1 MNRITNTV
9 KDIAILTIA
18 ATAFFSGTV
27 GCDKEPKEPVPSLP
41 ETEGADF
48 FLADSCIEVPA
59 TGGNVKIVYI
69 LNNAADEYSIVPE
82 YDADWLGGFD
92 TEGQRSISFSIESNP
107 DDTAREARVCL
118 TYLAENDTISD
129 ILTVTQLGAVTVPEF
144 EFDITGVTDHSISF
158 SVIPEDK
165 KMPYIVKL
173 TEKSYIDAFGTDEQF
188 IENELALF
196 KAQAESQGMSMEEY
210 LGMQLLTGNIDSV
223 EVSGLEPETEYC
235 IYAHGLDVEG
245 NVLTGLYKNYVSTV
259 ATELVDISFE
269 ITADIY
275 GTTVTIGIKPSD
287 LEQKYMFD
295 AFKTRSVPDGY
306 TLEEF
311 FQEYV
316 DEQIAFY
323 AQLGISAESIIAQ
336 ISHTGNASSKA
347 ELEAETD
354 YVCIAVS
361 VNDIGTVN
369 SAAGSEY
376 FTTGEV
382 LPSENIIEIDV
393 TETKERSAAFTFMP
407 SNDDP
412 YIFIVDKAENWA
424 NLTNDKM
431 AEKLLSVAGNNPD
444 RFTGEHSDIAENL
457 LPGTEYVIIA
467 AGWVQGTIT
476 TEPFIEY
483 FTTLTATVSDVTF
496 RLLYDKYF
504 DCDELA
510 ASHPEYSGL
519 SGFVAVPAKA
529 ETAGNV
535 SKYMYHMFRGN
546 LMDSLE
552 FTDDMAIDTLMH
564 RNITDTPE
572 IVFNAMYDIEYTF
585 LGVAIDTNGNY
596 GKVFRGK
603 LSPVRDGVSPV
614 EEFE

>member
-1 MNRITNTV
+1 M
-9 KDIAILTIA
+9 
-18 ATAFFSGTV
+18 
-27 GCDKEPKEPVPSLP
+27 PSLP

-196 KAQAESQGMSMEEY
+196 KAQAELQGMSMEEY

-295 AFKTRSVPDGY
+295 AFKTKSVPDGY

-311 FQEYV
+311 FQKYV

-323 AQLGISAESIIAQ
+323 AQLGISAENIIAQ

-376 FTTGEV
+376 FTTGKV
-382 LPSENIIEIDV
+382 LPLENIIEIDV
-393 TETKERSAAFTFMP
+393 TETKERSVAFTFMP

-412 YIFIVDKAENWA
+412 YIFIVDKAENWV

-431 AEKLLSVAGNNPD
+431 AEKLLSV
-444 RFTGEHSDIAENL
+444 
-457 LPGTEYVIIA
+457 
-467 AGWVQGTIT
+467 
-476 TEPFIEY
+476 
-483 FTTLTATVSDVTF
+483 
-496 RLLYDKYF
+496 
-504 DCDELA
+504 
-510 ASHPEYSGL
+510 
-519 SGFVAVPAKA
+519 
-529 ETAGNV
+529 AGNV

>member
-9 KDIAILTIA
+9 KDIVVLTIA

-295 AFKTRSVPDGY
+295 AFKTKSVPDGY

-323 AQLGISAESIIAQ
+323 AQLGISAENIIAQ

-376 FTTGEV
+376 FTTGKV
-382 LPSENIIEIDV
+382 LPLENIIEIDV
-393 TETKERSAAFTFMP
+393 TETKERSVAFTFMP

-412 YIFIVDKAENWA
+412 YIFIVDKAENWV

-519 SGFVAVPAKA
+519 SGFVAVSAKA
-529 ETAGNV
+529 ETVGNV

>member
-1 MNRITNTV
+1 M
-9 KDIAILTIA
+9 
-18 ATAFFSGTV
+18 
-27 GCDKEPKEPVPSLP
+27 PSLP

-210 LGMQLLTGNIDSV
+210 LGMQLLTG
-223 EVSGLEPETEYC
+223 
-235 IYAHGLDVEG
+235 
-245 NVLTGLYKNYVSTV
+245 LYKNYVSTV

-295 AFKTRSVPDGY
+295 AFKTKSVPDGY

-323 AQLGISAESIIAQ
+323 AQLGISAENIIAQ

-361 VNDIGTVN
+361 VNDIETVN

-376 FTTGEV
+376 FTTGKV

-393 TETKERSAAFTFMP
+393 TETKERSVAFTFMP

-412 YIFIVDKAENWA
+412 YIFIVDKAENWV

-596 GKVFRGK
+596 GKVFRGE

>member
-1 MNRITNTV
+1 M
-9 KDIAILTIA
+9 
-18 ATAFFSGTV
+18 
-27 GCDKEPKEPVPSLP
+27 
-41 ETEGADF
+41 
-48 FLADSCIEVPA
+48 
-59 TGGNVKIVYI
+59 KIVYI

-210 LGMQLLTGNIDSV
+210 LGMQLLTG
-223 EVSGLEPETEYC
+223 
-235 IYAHGLDVEG
+235 
-245 NVLTGLYKNYVSTV
+245 LYKNYVSTV

-295 AFKTRSVPDGY
+295 AFKTKSVPDGY

-323 AQLGISAESIIAQ
+323 AQLGISAENIIAQ

-393 TETKERSAAFTFMP
+393 TETKERSVAFTFMP

-412 YIFIVDKAENWA
+412 YIFIVDKAENWV

-431 AEKLLSVAGNNPD
+431 AEKLLSV
-444 RFTGEHSDIAENL
+444 
-457 LPGTEYVIIA
+457 
-467 AGWVQGTIT
+467 
-476 TEPFIEY
+476 
-483 FTTLTATVSDVTF
+483 
-496 RLLYDKYF
+496 
-504 DCDELA
+504 
-510 ASHPEYSGL
+510 
-519 SGFVAVPAKA
+519 
-529 ETAGNV
+529 AGNV